1 MSNNLTDLN
10 NVLFAQ
16 LTRLSDSGLSPEQ
29 IEVEAARAKAI
40 VDVADQITGNADL
53 QLKAAKLFADHGN
66 VVLPMLPQIGG
77 GNEG

>member
-1 MSNNLTDLN
+1 MSNNLSDLN

-16 LTRLSDSGLSPEQ
+16 LARLSDDDLTPEQ

-77 GNEG
+77 SNEG

>member
-16 LTRLSDSGLSPEQ
+16 LARLSDDDLTPEQ

-53 QLKAAKLFADHGN
+53 QLKAAKLFADHGKA
-66 VVLPMLPQIGG
+66 VLPMLPQIGG
-77 GNEG
+77 SNEG